1 MRDHG
6 HLDHQPHVQGQF
18 HGRVNVRDHVR
29 GRGRGRENGRGQDA
43 LSTQSASGLL
53 HPEEVGPTMNKG
65 GTKEIQ
71 TKANAANDQDK
82 HRIIDSCVSLDSVY
96 LQQHTVLFPGRSTHV
111 EC

>member
-1 MRDHG
+1 M
-6 HLDHQPHVQGQF
+6 
-18 HGRVNVRDHVR
+18 NVRDHDRGR
-29 GRGRGRENGRGQDA
+29 GRGRGRESGHGRDA

-53 HPEEVGPTMNKG
+53 LSKEVVPTMNKG
-65 GTKEIQ
+65 GTEKIQ

-96 LQQHTVLFPGRSTHV
+96 LQGHTVFLSVWRETHV